1 MPSFRRQ
8 FTTSGHNPF
17 RGKGKGPFMRDVI
30 LLKGPDINS
39 ILRQEKRVYCEKN
52 KDKTLGLSEN
62 GMFNLLMHISI
73 NGPEA
78 NHVITMAVK
87 KWQTTKE
94 RQKVTRSV

>member
-1 MPSFRRQ
+1 M
-8 FTTSGHNPF
+8 
-17 RGKGKGPFMRDVI
+17 
-30 LLKGPDINS
+30 
-39 ILRQEKRVYCEKN
+39 KRI
-52 KDKTLGLSEN
+52 KTRLWDSLEN

-87 KWQTTKE
+87 TWQTTKE